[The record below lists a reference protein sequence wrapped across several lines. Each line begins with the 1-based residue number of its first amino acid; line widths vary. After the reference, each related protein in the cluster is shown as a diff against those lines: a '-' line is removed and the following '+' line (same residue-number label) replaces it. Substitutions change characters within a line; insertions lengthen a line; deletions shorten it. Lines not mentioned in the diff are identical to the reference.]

1 MEDNTHIINIFD
13 DDHSDHVR
21 QLEEIDQEQ
30 RHQEEVRSRGDETVF
45 AEAVVEALDTENTPP
60 QTPLLAQEEIEDED
74 PPRINLTA
82 VVCTAIVAVC
92 ATIILCVAA
101 PWKDNSDSQLAEVIT
116 APKEEPARQ
125 VAEQTPEKTETAPVA
140 KSEPAKTAQ
149 PVVKTET
156 TQKTTEVTATA
167 DDDKKSGL
175 PLLKTTKT
183 KSANPY
189 NNLRLLNASSRKLTE
204 KEVNQMSKQE
214 LALARNAIYAR
225 HGYQFNQPE
234 LREFFA
240 AQSWFKPSNIKIEDV
255 KMNEFEVANVKLIKA
270 REQSLQ

>member
-45 AEAVVEALDTENTPP
+45 AEAVVEALDTESTPP

-125 VAEQTPEKTETAPVA
+125 VAEQTPEKTETSPVA
-140 KSEPAKTAQ
+140 KSEPAQPAQ

>member
-30 RHQEEVRSRGDETVF
+30 RHQEEVRSMGDETVF

-125 VAEQTPEKTETAPVA
+125 VDEQTPEKTETVPVA
-140 KSEPAKTAQ
+140 KSEPAKPAQ

-156 TQKTTEVTATA
+156 TQKATEVTATA

-234 LREFFA
+234 LKEFFA